1 MNQQGYI
8 VEIVDS
14 VTAKLKLKRH
24 FACASCGKCATTS
37 EEKYIILYENERLS
51 LFIISNTQV

>member
-37 EEKYIILYENERLS
+37 EEKYII
-51 LFIISNTQV
+51 FQCICKIIINIVNHK